1 MPLEVVLI
9 THPPA
14 WSRDWSASSDF
25 DAPTGPIPV
34 QEPPQSGGFSTGRK
48 IAFAIGLLP
57 IILLGLVVILVSNGI
72 DPLGDIVIDLR
83 WIPWPS

>member
-1 MPLEVVLI
+1 M
-9 THPPA
+9 THPPS

>member
-1 MPLEVVLI
+1 M
-9 THPPA
+9 
-14 WSRDWSASSDF
+14 
-25 DAPTGPIPV
+25 

>member
-1 MPLEVVLI
+1 MSQ
-9 THPPA
+9 PPP
-14 WSRDWSASSDF
+14 WSRGWSAPSDW

-34 QEPPQSGGFSTGRK
+34 MQEPQQSGGFSTGRK

-57 IILLGLVVILVSNGI
+57 FILLSLVVILVANGI